1 MTIVSPVLPS
11 IDANRWQECER
22 ALQERF
28 TAIAES
34 DERSSEALEAL
45 IVEAIEVG
53 WTEQEV
59 RRALLD
65 MIRAREDLG
74 AEDASWLPA

>member
-11 IDANRWQECER
+11 IDPNRWQECER
-22 ALQERF
+22 ALQEQFR
-28 TAIAES
+28 AIAES

-45 IVEAIEVG
+45 IVEAIDVG

-65 MIRAREDLG
+65 MIRARDG

>member
-1 MTIVSPVLPS
+1 MTIASPILPS
-11 IDANRWQECER
+11 IDPNRWQECER
-22 ALQERF
+22 ALQHRF

-34 DERSSEALEAL
+34 AERSSEALKAL

-53 WTEQEV
+53 WSEQEV

-65 MIRAREDLG
+65 MTRARDLG
-74 AEDASWLPA
+74 EEDVSWLPA

>member
-1 MTIVSPVLPS
+1 
-11 IDANRWQECER
+11 
-22 ALQERF
+22 LQDRF

-34 DERSSEALEAL
+34 DERAEALKAL

-65 MIRAREDLG
+65 MIRARKDLG